1 MTPAEV
7 RYYRYRVLLGPFN
20 CVRTPKCLAGS
31 EEQFV
36 VGLICTDLRSRGDS
50 GPQRDICSKHDRLH
64 KKRITIHGF

>member
-1 MTPAEV
+1 MTYVIIGTVFFSAPSTVSERRNAW
-7 RYYRYRVLLGPFN
+7 
-20 CVRTPKCLAGS
+20 LALKL